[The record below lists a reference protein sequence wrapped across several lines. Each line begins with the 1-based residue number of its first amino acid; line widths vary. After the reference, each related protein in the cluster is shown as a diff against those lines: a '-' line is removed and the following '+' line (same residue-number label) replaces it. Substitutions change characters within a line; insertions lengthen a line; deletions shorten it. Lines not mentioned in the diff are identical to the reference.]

1 MELLLEDLDK
11 HLHLQRQKTPQYVDF
26 ETLSVKKK
34 KRLEKYMQ
42 TPCSLTVVPLNIPAF
57 YIMVSDNKVI
67 IFTGSE
73 TKQSRKKELK
83 KD

>member
-1 MELLLEDLDK
+1 
-11 HLHLQRQKTPQYVDF
+11 
-26 ETLSVKKK
+26 
-34 KRLEKYMQ
+34 MQ
-42 TPCSLTVVPLNIPAF
+42 TPCSPTVVPLNIPAF

>member
-1 MELLLEDLDK
+1 
-11 HLHLQRQKTPQYVDF
+11 
-26 ETLSVKKK
+26 
-34 KRLEKYMQ
+34 MQ

-83 KD
+83 KDWWHWPDWIWRWEDRQIMFIYLTQYYNIES